1 MEHNGKRCSCERKKK
16 YFSTNS
22 AINFLSKL
30 KYNTYDDFELIS
42 FKKNN
47 HVIDFVLM
55 GTQVKERFGVIFLQF
70 FMGSTAQTL
79 RKSSSTFLEVD
90 L

>member
-1 MEHNGKRCSCERKKK
+1 MKILHELININIFSVGIISKYVCVASFFSMEHNGKRCSCERKK

-42 FKKNN
+42 FKK
-47 HVIDFVLM
+47 
-55 GTQVKERFGVIFLQF
+55 K
-70 FMGSTAQTL
+70 
-79 RKSSSTFLEVD
+79 
-90 L
+90 